1 LLLNNINKIKATQQW
16 YVPEVK
22 GDIPPGCAAYGMV
35 SDNTRILIFGGMIE
49 YGRYSNDLHELQ
61 ISKWEWRKINTKSKS
76 SDSLIPCP
84 RLGHSFTLIDKKVYL
99 FGGLENES
107 KDPKENIT
115 KYLNDL
121 YVLELID
128 DEYYWSVPQTYGQPP
143 SPRESHSS
151 CGYKNKLIIY
161 GGMSGTRLG
170 DLWILNLDS
179 MQWIMPS
186 LSGITPLPRSLHT
199 STIIKDRMLI
209 FGGWVPLTFDD
220 NNKSASL
227 NSNSNII
234 NSIDKEWK
242 CTNSL
247 VSLNLLNLCWE
258 PLVVENFEDNLPR
271 ARAGHSAVEIN
282 SRLYIWSGRD
292 GYRKA
297 WNNQVCCK
305 DLWYLETDVP
315 KSPGKVQLL
324 KPTTN
329 SLEVTWSPVSTADA
343 YLLQIQK
350 VESNQTPSTNNNE
363 NMIRGISTL
372 IPMNANLML
381 AGTGSENLTPD
392 MLLNNEEER
401 NAAKKIKDLN
411 KSSITIQP
419 LNEKFINSPQIIK
432 TSAAITGTV
441 DIKKEESIT
450 ATFSTATP
458 LIATP
463 ASATSQIK
471 QVITLPKSTTSPVTV
486 LPTTSVAST
495 TPSNVSSVQSSISTN
510 STNTSTNSTSSSP
523 QIITL
528 LKNQSV
534 LSQLPPVIFIHLF
547 FYKKILIGL
556 IYFIHT
562 ISKKP
567 LLN

>member
-1 LLLNNINKIKATQQW
+1 
-16 YVPEVK
+16 
-22 GDIPPGCAAYGMV
+22 MV

-61 ISKWEWRKINTKSKS
+61 ISKWEWRKIITKSKS
-76 SDSLIPCP
+76 PDSSIPCP
-84 RLGHSFTLIDKKVYL
+84 RLGHSFTLIDKKIYL

-128 DEYYWSVPQTYGQPP
+128 DEYYWSIPQTYGQPP
-143 SPRESHSS
+143 TPRESHSA
-151 CGYKNKLIIY
+151 CAYKNKLIIY

-186 LSGITPLPRSLHT
+186 LTGITPLPRSLHT
-199 STIIKDRMLI
+199 ATIIKDRMLI

-220 NNKSASL
+220 NNKTGSL
-227 NSNSNII
+227 NNNTNVTN

-247 VSLNLLNLCWE
+247 VSLNLLNLSWE
-258 PLVVENFEDNLPR
+258 PLVVENFDDNLPR

-282 SRLYIWSGRD
+282 ARLYVWSGRD

-350 VESNQTPSTNNNE
+350 VESNPTPTTNNNSE
-363 NMIRGISTL
+363 NNMIRGISTL
-372 IPMNANLML
+372 IPMSSNLML
-381 AGTGSENLTPD
+381 AGGTGAENLTPD
-392 MLLNNEEER
+392 MIMNNEEER

-432 TSAAITGTV
+432 TGIV

-450 ATFSTATP
+450 ATFPTATP
-458 LIATP
+458 ISIATTP
-463 ASATSQIK
+463 SSTTTQLKQVITFPKSATSQSATTP
-471 QVITLPKSTTSPVTV
+471 ITVM
-486 LPTTSVAST
+486 PTTSVVTNSATNVTTTVQTSNQSNISTST
-495 TPSNVSSVQSSISTN
+495 TPT
-510 STNTSTNSTSSSP
+510 SSP

-534 LSQLPPVIFIHLF
+534 LNQLPPVIIFFLF
-547 FYKKILIGL
+547 ILICE
-556 IYFIHT
+556 
-562 ISKKP
+562 
-567 LLN
+567 